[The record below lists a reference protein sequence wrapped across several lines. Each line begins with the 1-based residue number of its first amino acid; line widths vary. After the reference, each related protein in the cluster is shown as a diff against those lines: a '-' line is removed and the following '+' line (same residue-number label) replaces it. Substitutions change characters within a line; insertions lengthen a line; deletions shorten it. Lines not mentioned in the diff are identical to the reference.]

1 MKAEVTAEHAWLR
14 RLVGEWTFE
23 MPSIDGEPQPAGTMS
38 GVETVR
44 ALGDVWVLAEGRG
57 QAPDGT
63 PTQSQ
68 MLLGY
73 DPQQGAFVGTWI
85 GSMMNHLW
93 IYRAGE
99 LDAGRRILAL
109 SAEGPA
115 FNGAPGQMAQY
126 RDEIEIVS
134 ADERLLHGNVQREDG
149 SWSRFMTARYL
160 RNRQV
165 ARC

>member
-14 RLVGEWTFE
+14 RLVGEWTYE
-23 MPSIDGEPQPAGTMS
+23 MAFLDGEPQPAGTMP

-57 QAPDGT
+57 QGPDGT

-73 DPQQGAFVGTWI
+73 DPQQRAFVGTWV

-93 IYRAGE
+93 IYRAGA
-99 LDAGRRILAL
+99 LDARQRILTL
-109 SAEGPA
+109 SAEGPS
-115 FNGAPGQMAQY
+115 FDGAAGKMAQY
-126 RDEIEIVS
+126 RDEIEVVDD
-134 ADERLLHGNVQREDG
+134 DERLLHGNVQREDG
-149 SWSRFMTARYL
+149 SWSRFMTARY
-160 RNRQV
+160 RRT
-165 ARC
+165 R

>member
-23 MPSIDGEPQPAGTMS
+23 MVSLDGEAQPAGTMP

-44 ALGDVWVLAEGRG
+44 ALGDVWILAEGRG

-63 PTQSQ
+63 ATQTQ

-73 DPQQGAFVGTWI
+73 DPQQHAFVGTWI

-93 IYRAGE
+93 VYRAGT
-99 LDAGRRILAL
+99 LDPGQRLLAL
-109 SAEGPA
+109 PAEGPS
-115 FNGAPGQMAQY
+115 FDGTPGKMAQY
-126 RDEIEIVS
+126 RDEIEIVD
-134 ADERLLHGNVQREDG
+134 ADERLLHGNLQRDDG
-149 SWSRFMTARYL
+149 SWSRFMTARY
-160 RNRQV
+160 RRT
-165 ARC
+165 R

>member
-23 MPSIDGEPQPAGTMS
+23 MASIDGKPQPAGTMA

-57 QAPDGT
+57 QGPDGT

-73 DPQQGAFVGTWI
+73 DPQHRAFVGTWI

-93 IYRAGE
+93 IYRGGA
-99 LDAGRRILAL
+99 LDAEQRLLRLN
-109 SAEGPA
+109 AEGPA
-115 FNGAPGQMAQY
+115 FDGTPGKMAQY
-126 RDEIEIVS
+126 RDEIEIID
-134 ADERLLHGNVQREDG
+134 ADERLLHGNLQLEDG
-149 SWSRFMTARYL
+149 SWSRFMTARY
-160 RNRQV
+160 RRT
-165 ARC
+165 R